1 MILRQCDR
9 KNADVMDF
17 SERKRLYG
25 GLLFLD
31 RGQIGC
37 SLKRRTPYSW
47 IMDRNE
53 MIGKR
58 TNVLGTLSWP
68 ASFITGLLKYS
79 SKTMR
84 KIRFEAFNKVRQHF
98 LSFNGFFHRCNRFW
112 IQSRTCTFLNMFDSG
127 KWGTWQIPPK
137 KLFWLWLMEHESIWQ
152 KTISERP
159 VHILL
164 SRFYLDLDKISF

>member
-79 SKTMR
+79 SKTMK
-84 KIRFEAFNKVRQHF
+84 KIRFGAVNKVRQLFYLVRDINSPIHQSTFFFIEIFIHLLFYRNWNHPSFLKFLGGIKMHF
-98 LSFNGFFHRCNRFW
+98 TAIYSYL
-112 IQSRTCTFLNMFDSG
+112 DSQ
-127 KWGTWQIPPK
+127 WTPD
-137 KLFWLWLMEHESIWQ
+137 ES
-152 KTISERP
+152 KTIMIHE
-159 VHILL
+159 I
-164 SRFYLDLDKISF
+164 

>member
-79 SKTMR
+79 SKTMK
-84 KIRFEAFNKVRQHF
+84 KIWFGAVNKVWQHFYEFWQVFQLLPIWWSLGDRGRFEA
-98 LSFNGFFHRCNRFW
+98 W
-112 IQSRTCTFLNMFDSG
+112 IQNKTFTFSICLIQVNRIPGKSSR
-127 KWGTWQIPPK
+127 
-137 KLFWLWLMEHESIWQ
+137 KLFWL
-152 KTISERP
+152 
-159 VHILL
+159 
-164 SRFYLDLDKISF
+164 

>member
-1 MILRQCDR
+1 MILWQCDR
-9 KNADVMDF
+9 KNADVLSF

-79 SKTMR
+79 SKTMK
-84 KIRFEAFNKVRQHF
+84 KIRFGAVNKVRQYVRVSSIVAIFRSHGD
-98 LSFNGFFHRCNRFW
+98 SCRFEAW
-112 IQSRTCTFLNMFDSG
+112 INNKTCTFLNILILIQVDRVPG
-127 KWGTWQIPPK
+127 KSSKNGTLVGINLTK
-137 KLFWLWLMEHESIWQ
+137 NNIW
-152 KTISERP
+152 K
-159 VHILL
+159 
-164 SRFYLDLDKISF
+164 